1 MDNSSQKQS
10 IARWFRRSYAGRI
23 ITALV
28 LIAVIQ
34 LAVIWLNFLLPVQR
48 EHWVASKIEALGGQ
62 VEWQRRGPRWVYRLP
77 YADNL
82 QRITGITLGGEEVS
96 AKVFQPVPAELISE
110 IAALNWLEFLYL
122 TGPLVT
128 DKQIL
133 RLKGLKRTLDDI
145 PQSLDLQG
153 TQLTDSGLEHLKG
166 LTNMDSLN
174 LSSTQ
179 IGDAGLIHLS
189 GFSSLTDLAL
199 SNTKISDEGLKH
211 LSGLSSLTELAL
223 FNIKVTDEGLKHL
236 VGLVNLE
243 KIDLDDTQTT
253 PEGRAMLRQAL
264 PRCLVIPEP

>member
-1 MDNSSQKQS
+1 MIPTLFLSPEFEWNILVVDNSSQKQS
-10 IARWFRRSYAGRI
+10 IARWFRRSYTGRI
-23 ITALV
+23 IAALG
-28 LIAVIQ
+28 LIAAIQ
-34 LAVIWLNFLLPVQR
+34 LAVFWLNFLLPVQR

-96 AKVFQPVPAELISE
+96 AKLFQPVPAELISE

-122 TGPLVT
+122 TGPLVS
-128 DKQIL
+128 DKQIIQ
-133 RLKGLKRTLDDI
+133 LKGLKRTLDDI

-166 LTNMDSLN
+166 LTNMGSLN

-179 IGDAGLIHLS
+179 IGDAGL
-189 GFSSLTDLAL
+189 
-199 SNTKISDEGLKH
+199 KH
-211 LSGLSSLTELAL
+211 LSGLSLLTDLAL
-223 FNIKVTDEGLKHL
+223 FNTKVTDEGLKHL
-236 VGLVNLE
+236 AGMVNLE

-264 PRCLVIPEP
+264 PRCLVTPER